1 MSRTALLRR
10 VDWVLVAA
18 VLLLLYIGEH
28 AVRVATVND
37 IAGDPGFFVRRHI
50 IYIAAGL
57 GFAAVAAFVDPRVY
71 RRLFWFI
78 YGSTI
83 GLLVIVL
90 GFSAAR
96 GSQRWIP
103 LPFFTLQPSEI
114 GKVTMLVCLSI
125 IVADCVRRGI
135 TGWNMAIRAALLML
149 PPFTLVFIQP
159 DLGTSIV
166 YVAITLAI
174 LVVAGLPGRNVA
186 VIGGVGVAIVI
197 LVLGIL
203 PTVGLPLLRPY
214 QTERIT
220 AFLDPEGGSP
230 AAYQAEQSVIAIGS
244 GGLAG
249 RGQGVSQT
257 AGNFLPEHHTDFVF
271 AVVGENRGFVGSA
284 IVLML
289 YLLVLWRI
297 GRMIPRARNLEEAF
311 IAAGVFGLI
320 MLQVGVNVGMNLG
333 IAPTTGIP
341 LPFMTYGGSNTVT
354 NLTAIGLAIAVGIRQ
369 VREEPTVAGWQERPR
384 RYRDK
389 ALSAPSDGI

>member
-1 MSRTALLRR
+1 MSPAALLRR
-10 VDWVLVAA
+10 VDWLLVAA
-18 VLLLLYIGEH
+18 VLLLLYIGER
-28 AVRVATVND
+28 AVKSATVND
-37 IAGDPGFFVRRHI
+37 LAGDPGFFDRRHI
-50 IYIAAGL
+50 IYVTAGL
-57 GFAAVAAFVDPRVY
+57 GFAAVAAFVDPRIY

-103 LPFFTLQPSEI
+103 LPFFTLQPSEV
-114 GKVTMLVCLSI
+114 GKVTMIVCLSI

-149 PPFTLVFIQP
+149 PPFALVFIQP

-166 YVAITLAI
+166 YVAITLTI

-186 VIGGVGVAIVI
+186 IIGGVGMAIVI
-197 LVLGIL
+197 LVLGVL
-203 PTVGLPLLRPY
+203 PSIGLPLLRPY
-214 QTERIT
+214 QAERIT
-220 AFLDPEGGSP
+220 AFLDPQGGSP
-230 AAYQAEQSVIAIGS
+230 AAYQAEQSKIAIGS

-249 RGQGVSQT
+249 RGSGISQT

-271 AVVGENRGFVGSA
+271 AVVGENRGFVGAA
-284 IVLML
+284 IVMLL

-297 GRMIPRARNLEEAF
+297 GRIIPRARNLEEAF
-311 IAAGVFGLI
+311 IAAGAFGLI

-341 LPFMTYGGSNTVT
+341 LPFMTYGGSNTIT
-354 NLTAIGLAIAVGIRQ
+354 NLTAIGLALAVGIRQ
-369 VREEPTVAGWQERPR
+369 VRAETTAPGWQERPR
-384 RYRDK
+384 RYVNK
-389 ALSAPSDGI
+389 ALNAPTDAA